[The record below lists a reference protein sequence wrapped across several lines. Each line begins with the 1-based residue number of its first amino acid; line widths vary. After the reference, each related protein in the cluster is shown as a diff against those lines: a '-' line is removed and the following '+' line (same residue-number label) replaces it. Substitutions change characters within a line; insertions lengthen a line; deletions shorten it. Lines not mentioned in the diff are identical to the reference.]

1 MTTSVNSCPVVGG
14 RFQPRDPHPA
24 PLEAEGIQQVVS
36 VLGFSGIPQALSA
49 PRGGAEAGREEAAQ
63 RGQRAAGLGGRQGRG
78 DRGGP
83 ACRGAAEG
91 RPGPRKEQCG
101 GDTHRGVIQDD
112 VAAGHVAVEAELL
125 QVLDERALGGG
136 GGRQRAARSG
146 RRPGGR
152 ADPVPSPEEA
162 PRAPRPHTRNS
173 AAPCPR
179 APAAGPERRRGR
191 AGPPTGARRPAG
203 CRRAPGHQQRG
214 VEVIERPVRMNSE
227 GRPRPRTVGH
237 LRNSHW
243 EPQRRAAGRPEQ
255 RQDKTV
261 PRTQSRCRCAALQAS
276 GRSAGTPRPS
286 GRTRP
291 RFRLAPA
298 SRGTPL
304 PRTACCFHFNVR
316 GAAHPRGLPL

>member
-14 RFQPRDPHPA
+14 RFQPRDSHPA
-24 PLEAEGIQQVVS
+24 LLEAEGIQQVVS

-91 RPGPRKEQCG
+91 RPGPWKERRG

-146 RRPGGR
+146 RPARPPPGGR
-152 ADPVPSPEEA
+152 ADPVPVSRGGSACAPPPHAELRSTLPPGTCRRTRASP
-162 PRAPRPHTRNS
+162 RTRGTSNRRS
-173 AAPCPR
+173 PACGVQAGAR
-179 APAAGPERRRGR
+179 APAAGRG
-191 AGPPTGARRPAG
+191 
-203 CRRAPGHQQRG
+203 GH
-214 VEVIERPVRMNSE
+214 
-227 GRPRPRTVGH
+227 
-237 LRNSHW
+237 
-243 EPQRRAAGRPEQ
+243 RAASQNEQ
-255 RQDKTV
+255 
-261 PRTQSRCRCAALQAS
+261 
-276 GRSAGTPRPS
+276 
-286 GRTRP
+286 
-291 RFRLAPA
+291 
-298 SRGTPL
+298 
-304 PRTACCFHFNVR
+304 
-316 GAAHPRGLPL
+316 

>member
-1 MTTSVNSCPVVGG
+1 MPGSG
-14 RFQPRDPHPA
+14 RRTA
-24 PLEAEGIQQVVS
+24 
-36 VLGFSGIPQALSA
+36 
-49 PRGGAEAGREEAAQ
+49 R
-63 RGQRAAGLGGRQGRG
+63 
-78 DRGGP
+78 
-83 ACRGAAEG
+83 
-91 RPGPRKEQCG
+91 PRKERRG

-146 RRPGGR
+146 RPARPPPGGQGGPCAVSR
-152 ADPVPSPEEA
+152 GGSACA
-162 PRAPRPHTRNS
+162 PPPHAELRST
-173 AAPCPR
+173 CPR

-227 GRPRPRTVGH
+227 GRPGPRTVGH

-261 PRTQSRCRCAALQAS
+261 PRTQSRCRVCSPAGLGPERGDTAAERAHE
-276 GRSAGTPRPS
+276 
-286 GRTRP
+286 
-291 RFRLAPA
+291 
-298 SRGTPL
+298 TPL
-304 PRTACCFHFNVR
+304 SARASVPRDPPP
-316 GAAHPRGLPL
+316 AHGLLFSL

>member
-1 MTTSVNSCPVVGG
+1 M
-14 RFQPRDPHPA
+14 
-24 PLEAEGIQQVVS
+24 VS

-49 PRGGAEAGREEAAQ
+49 PRGGAKAGREEAAQ

-91 RPGPRKEQCG
+91 RPGPRKERRG

-136 GGRQRAARSG
+136 GRRQRAARSG
-146 RRPGGR
+146 RPARPPPRGQGGPCAR
-152 ADPVPSPEEA
+152 LQRRLRVRPA
-162 PRAPRPHTRNS
+162 PTRGTPQHP
-173 AAPCPR
+173 APR

-227 GRPRPRTVGH
+227 GRPGPRTVGH

-243 EPQRRAAGRPEQ
+243 EPQPRAAGRPEQ
-255 RQDKTV
+255 RQDETV
-261 PRTQSRCRCAALQAS
+261 PRTQSRCRVCSPAGLGPERGDTAAERAHE
-276 GRSAGTPRPS
+276 
-286 GRTRP
+286 
-291 RFRLAPA
+291 
-298 SRGTPL
+298 TPL
-304 PRTACCFHFNVR
+304 SARASVPRDPPP
-316 GAAHPRGLPL
+316 AHGLLFSL